1 MKNFLGILV
10 LGLLWYGNAS
20 ADINLWCKGDN
31 ETSRFYSDSDKEWK
45 DTKKEITGWLEV
57 KITDTHI
64 VFPKENKTFYPTIER
79 DKEIEQNIQYWG
91 TNFLDRTDPKKA
103 IIIYTINRIEGTLEV
118 RTIRYQWVGVA
129 NHNCTTTKPKKL
141 F

>member
-1 MKNFLGILV
+1 MKKLLGILV
-10 LGLLWYGNAS
+10 LGLLLSSNAS

-31 ETSRFYSDSDKEWK
+31 RTSHYYSDSDKEWK

-64 VFPKENKTFYPTIER
+64 VFPKESKTFYPTVER
-79 DKEIEQNIQYWG
+79 DKEIEKDIMYWG
-91 TNFLDRTDPKKA
+91 TNLLDRTDPKQA
-103 IIIYTINRIEGTLEV
+103 TINYTIDRIEGTLEV
-118 RTIRYQWVGVA
+118 RTLRYQMVEVA